1 MQGFGRTQQATNS
14 VKLVIFV
21 SKLIADNVFIN
32 EKINI
37 YKKKV
42 FPYRHFFIE
51 FSNNK
56 GTSYKLYIYL
66 EFQNYNVC

>member
-1 MQGFGRTQQATNS
+1 MHGFGRTQQATNS
-14 VKLVIFV
+14 VKLVTFI

-32 EKINI
+32 ERINI

-56 GTSYKLYIYL
+56 DTSYKLYIHL
-66 EFQNYNVC
+66 EF